1 MSYQVLLTTS
11 GLGQRLGDLTKFT
24 NKSLV
29 MVGDRPALSYII
41 EAYPVE
47 TEFVVTLGHF
57 GDHVRQFL
65 ALAYP
70 ERCFAFVPVDV
81 YDGPGSSLA
90 YSILQAEKF
99 ISGPFIFH
107 ACDTIVK
114 DEAIPEPESNWLGG
128 AKVSE
133 GSHYTS
139 LDVSNG
145 IVTKLKDKG
154 ELVYDFSYIG
164 LAGIYHWQEFFQLLR
179 DVVEKNQQLSSL
191 SDVSALK
198 ILLLSYPFQLQQFQ
212 RWIDIGNVDGLKK
225 ARALL
230 PGTYQ
235 VLDKNGESIFIF
247 SDSVIKFF
255 ANSEVCANR
264 VQRAKILDGLVPKFL
279 GSSTNFYRYEFTPGK
294 LMADSRQELDFKN
307 LLWWLKNNL
316 WVYQEKENFQLDC
329 RKFYLDKTQQRID
342 RLFLQTGETDQ
353 SELINGK
360 MILSVTDLL
369 RYLPDD
375 FCHGVPVR
383 MHGDLILDNILQTE
397 TGFCL
402 LDWREDFA
410 GDLEVGDWYYDLAK
424 LNHNLTFNHQL
435 VNQQAYTF
443 QKTDNGIE
451 CDILRKHSLVKF
463 QEILRNFVLSQGL
476 DWQRVEILTAL
487 IWINMAPLH
496 ADPLN
501 KFLFYFGKYHL
512 SRSLTYE

>member
-1 MSYQVLLTTS
+1 
-11 GLGQRLGDLTKFT
+11 
-24 NKSLV
+24 
-29 MVGDRPALSYII
+29 
-41 EAYPVE
+41 
-47 TEFVVTLGHF
+47 
-57 GDHVRQFL
+57 
-65 ALAYP
+65 
-70 ERCFAFVPVDV
+70 
-81 YDGPGSSLA
+81 
-90 YSILQAEKF
+90 
-99 ISGPFIFH
+99 
-107 ACDTIVK
+107 
-114 DEAIPEPESNWLGG
+114 
-128 AKVSE
+128 
-133 GSHYTS
+133 
-139 LDVSNG
+139 
-145 IVTKLKDKG
+145 
-154 ELVYDFSYIG
+154 
-164 LAGIYHWQEFFQLLR
+164 
-179 DVVEKNQQLSSL
+179 
-191 SDVSALK
+191 
-198 ILLLSYPFQLQQFQ
+198 
-212 RWIDIGNVDGLKK
+212 
-225 ARALL
+225 
-230 PGTYQ
+230 
-235 VLDKNGESIFIF
+235 
-247 SDSVIKFF
+247 
-255 ANSEVCANR
+255 
-264 VQRAKILDGLVPKFL
+264 
-279 GSSTNFYRYEFTPGK
+279 
-294 LMADSRQELDFKN
+294 MADSRQELDFQN

-342 RLFLQTGETDQ
+342 RLFLQTGETYK

-443 QKTDNGIE
+443 QKTESGIE